1 MKNIMLINI
10 ASRDCRCNSFPLG
23 LAYIAS
29 SLDCYNVEIIDLNF
43 NATDEVFEKIINK
56 HFDVVGISCYTGT
69 FYEASFVAKAI
80 KEIDEKSLIVIG
92 GYHATSEYEYI
103 INNYKEFDVAIRGRG
118 EIPFSE
124 LVLPRSF

>member
-1 MKNIMLINI
+1 MKNIMLINL

-56 HFDVVGISCYTGT
+56 HFDVVGGHAPSLEEKEEL
-69 FYEASFVAKAI
+69 EAEYW
-80 KEIDEKSLIVIG
+80 EIVRALR
-92 GYHATSEYEYI
+92 
-103 INNYKEFDVAIRGRG
+103 N
-118 EIPFSE
+118 
-124 LVLPRSF
+124 

>member
-1 MKNIMLINI
+1 MKNIMLINL

-92 GYHATSEYEYI
+92 GYHATSEYERSEERRVG
-103 INNYKEFDVAIRGRG
+103 KECG
-118 EIPFSE
+118 
-124 LVLPRSF
+124 